1 MSMQEVIEVAL
12 RSGFAFLT
20 LLALTRLMG
29 KTEISQLTFF
39 DYVVGISVG
48 TLAASISIDL
58 NKSMAIGI
66 TALVVWSALKIG
78 SGILTL
84 KSIPARKL
92 LEGEPTVVIKNG
104 KLMEEAMARSRYNF
118 DSLQAQLRNNKV
130 FDLSQVEEAVLE
142 TNGKLSVLL
151 KSQHQPVTPTD
162 MKISTKYKGM
172 PQVLVVD
179 GNLAKNRL
187 DEIGLS
193 EEWLY
198 EQLANQGVNDLSEVM
213 VAQLNTSG
221 ELYIDKKSDWL

>member
-1 MSMQEVIEVAL
+1 MQDVVEVAL
-12 RSGFAFLT
+12 RSGFAFVT
-20 LLALTRLMG
+20 LLFLTRLMG
-29 KTEISQLTFF
+29 KTEVSQLTFF
-39 DYVVGISVG
+39 DYVVGISIG
-48 TLAASISIDL
+48 TLAASISIDIDKQVL
-58 NKSMAIGI
+58 LALTALFVWAGLKILTGI
-66 TALVVWSALKIG
+66 TV
-78 SGILTL
+78 L
-84 KSIPARKL
+84 KSQPARKL

-104 KLMEEAMARSRYNF
+104 KLMEEAMARVRYNV
-118 DSLQAQLRNNKV
+118 DSLEAQLRNAKV

-151 KSQHQPVTPTD
+151 KSQHQPVTPAD

-198 EQLANQGVNDLSEVM
+198 EQLENQGVNDLSEVM